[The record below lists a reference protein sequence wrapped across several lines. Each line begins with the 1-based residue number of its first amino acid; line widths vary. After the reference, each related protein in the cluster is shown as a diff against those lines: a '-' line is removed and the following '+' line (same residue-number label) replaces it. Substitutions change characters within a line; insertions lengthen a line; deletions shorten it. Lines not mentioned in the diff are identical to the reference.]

1 MRRLGMTSVLWLLL
15 ATVLLSAC
23 RPTPPENRKLR
34 VGLLPI
40 LDALPFY
47 VAQEEGYFAA
57 EGVEVEFVPV
67 ASAAERDQLLMAGQV
82 DVVID
87 DLVSLLQLDREGVQ
101 VVAVRTA
108 MRPTESVA
116 QFRILASAQSGIEGV
131 EGLRGVPIG
140 ISEGTI
146 IEYLTEQL
154 LQRAG
159 LEPDEIETVAVPRIP
174 DRMALLESG
183 ELQAAMLPEP
193 LASLAVAK
201 GAQVVIDD
209 RAFPDL
215 SCSLVSVRAEVLEAH
230 PQAVKAMLAALEQA
244 VATINA
250 DKGRW
255 DALLAEKHLLPPAL
269 ADSFVLPDYPYAELP
284 SQVCF
289 DSVSRWVQEKGLSSS
304 VPEYA
309 EVVRGDLLP

>member
-1 MRRLGMTSVLWLLL
+1 MRRILARVILVLFSLSWL
-15 ATVLLSAC
+15 AAC
-23 RPTPPENRKLR
+23 RAPQTEKVTLR

-47 VAQEEGYFAA
+47 VAQEEGLFAQQRVA
-57 EGVEVEFVPV
+57 VEIVPV

-87 DLVSLLQLDREGVQ
+87 DLVSLLLLDREGVE

-108 MRPTESVA
+108 MRPAEDFA
-116 QFRILASAQSGIEGV
+116 QFRILAAPQSGIETV

-146 IEYLTEQL
+146 IEYLTEQML
-154 LQRAG
+154 LRAG
-159 LEPDEIETVAVPRIP
+159 LEEGEIETVAVPRIP

-201 GAQVVIDD
+201 GARVVLDD

-215 SCSLVSVRAEVLEAH
+215 SCSIVSVRAEVLDAH
-230 PQAVKAMLAALEQA
+230 PEAIRGMLAALERA
-244 VATINA
+244 VAAINA

-255 DALLAEKHLLPPAL
+255 DALLVEKHLLPPSL
-269 ADSFVLPDYPYAELP
+269 GGSFALPDYPTASVP
-284 SQVCF
+284 SAACF
-289 DSVSRWVQEKGLSSS
+289 EAVRGWVERKGLLSSA
-304 VPEYA
+304 PTYEA
-309 EVVRGDLLP
+309 VVRGDFLP

>member
-1 MRRLGMTSVLWLLL
+1 MRRTLALVMLVLFSLSWL
-15 ATVLLSAC
+15 AAC
-23 RPTPPENRKLR
+23 GAPQKEAVTLR

-87 DLVSLLQLDREGVQ
+87 DLVSLLLLDREGVQ

-108 MRPTESVA
+108 MRPTEAFA

-131 EGLRGVPIG
+131 DGLRGVSIG

-159 LEPDEIETVAVPRIP
+159 LEPEEIETVAVPRIP

-183 ELQAAMLPEP
+183 ELEAAMLPEP
-193 LASLAVAK
+193 LASLAMAK
-201 GAQVVIDD
+201 GARVVLDD

-230 PQAVKAMLAALEQA
+230 PQAVRAMLSALEQS
-244 VATINA
+244 VAAINA

-255 DALLAEKHLLPPAL
+255 DALLAEKHLLPPSL
-269 ADSFVLPDYPYAELP
+269 AGSFALPDYPTASVP
-284 SQVCF
+284 SADCF
-289 DSVSRWVQEKGLSSS
+289 EAVRQWVEAKGLLSS
-304 VPEYA
+304 PPAYEA
-309 EVVRGDLLP
+309 VVRGDLLP